1 MKLRL
6 AFTAVLVPL
15 LLVAT
20 VQADQPYPVYVTP
33 VPAVAPTATAYS
45 GPVTVVQRP
54 AMPAYTHPSAPV
66 VYQPATVLPVPTTV
80 YRPAVGVAPVPV
92 TVYRPGVSAAPVP
105 ITVYRP
111 AAVAVPARP
120 GCSGGRLLLAVDRL
134 GGAGTRT
141 ARAQLLSS
149 DHSLTS
155 PFEKG

>member
-105 ITVYRP
+105 TTVYRP
-111 AAVAVPARP
+111 AAVAVPAAVVVPAAPAVAFYSPLTGWEVRVP
-120 GCSGGRLLLAVDRL
+120 GQPVRNFF
-134 GGAGTRT
+134 
-141 ARAQLLSS
+141 RAII
-149 DHSLTS
+149 
-155 PFEKG
+155 P